1 MAASYKFRASS
12 RDRFRA
18 EGSSSAASFVSDDH
32 FRPRFRDVSVGFATG
47 ATGAGGGATT
57 GAGGSG
63 GGAVTIS
70 DGFGFAVRVFFSV
83 LSGDL
88 AGAAGGGA
96 SATMD
101 SAFGERFF
109 VAPEAGAT
117 RADA

>member
-12 RDRFRA
+12 RDRLRA

-32 FRPRFRDVSVGFATG
+32 FRPRFRDVSAGFATG
-47 ATGAGGGATT
+47 ATGGGATT

-63 GGAVTIS
+63 GGGVMIS
-70 DGFGFAVRVFFSV
+70 AGFGFAVRVFFSV
-83 LSGDL
+83 LSGDF
-88 AGAAGGGA
+88 AGAAAGGGA

-101 SAFGERFF
+101 AAFGERFF
-109 VAPEAGAT
+109 AAPAAGAT